1 MNRHCVVFCG
11 FCGDFESFES
21 LVNFGLLFIFSSSLC
36 LRFRFFFFFYCLFI
50 LGRSFSFLILCFK
63 VSVWIPPCY
72 FCSMFQ

>member
-36 LRFRFFFFFYCLFI
+36 LRFRLLFFFLLLVYSRKEF
-50 LGRSFSFLILCFK
+50 
-63 VSVWIPPCY
+63 
-72 FCSMFQ
+72 

>member
-36 LRFRFFFFFYCLFI
+36 LRFRLLLFFYCLFI
-50 LGRSFSFLILCFK
+50 LRRSFSFLILCFK
-63 VSVWIPPCY
+63 VSV
-72 FCSMFQ
+72 